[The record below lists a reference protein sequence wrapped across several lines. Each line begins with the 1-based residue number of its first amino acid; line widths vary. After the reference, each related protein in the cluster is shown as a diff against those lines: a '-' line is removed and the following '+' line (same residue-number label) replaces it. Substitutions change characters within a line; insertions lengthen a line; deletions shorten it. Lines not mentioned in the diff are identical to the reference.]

1 MEENEIYLAKI
12 LVCGSTGALRS
23 FISNGILGEPLLDET
38 KEILTVKTWKDD
50 RNGMAFEV
58 TSVATFDDVLHTP
71 GEYEEKIR
79 PISNQQFDV
88 FLYCIPVKVSRPSLE
103 DDKRGYEELKRLL
116 HGDIWSRCLV
126 VLTYAN
132 AIVIRGQTKHKSLGI
147 SRQIKNYYNS
157 TIKGWISAINEL
169 FENRPSVVA
178 AGSPQCVS
186 LLNNNDLWL
195 SKLFLAI
202 QDKTEKIPGKLLL
215 LKNINRIKETF
226 SNKKSILLNGVHQ
239 QPIIITEESRYK
251 VVKQRLQEMV
261 PGLGAAATTG
271 LVGATVGGLTGALA
285 IGLPSFGVFAGTG
298 LALGAL
304 LGGTIGAGTVATVQ
318 RAASRGRMKSPI
330 EGLM

>member
-1 MEENEIYLAKI
+1 MAQNETYSVKI

-23 FISNGILGEPLLDET
+23 LICNGILGEPLLDET
-38 KEILTVKTWKDD
+38 KVILTVKKWKDD
-50 RNGMAFEV
+50 RNGMKFKV

-71 GEYEEKIR
+71 AEYEEKIR
-79 PISNQQFDV
+79 TISNKQFDV
-88 FLYCIPVKVSRPSLE
+88 FLYCIPVKISRPSLE

-116 HGDIWSRCLV
+116 HGDIWSRCVV
-126 VLTYAN
+126 VLTYAD

-147 SRQIKNYYNS
+147 SRQVKDDYNS

-169 FENRPSVVA
+169 FENGPSVVA

-186 LLNNNDLWL
+186 LLNDNDLWL
-195 SKLFLAI
+195 SKLFLVI
-202 QDKTEKIPGKLLL
+202 QDKTENIPSKLLL
-215 LKNINRIKETF
+215 LKNINRIKETV
-226 SNKKSILLNGVHQ
+226 SNMESILRNGIHQ
-239 QPIIITEESRYK
+239 QPIIITEKSSK
-251 VVKQRLQEMV
+251 VKQRLLEMV
-261 PGLGAAATTG
+261 PGLGAATAG

-304 LGGTIGAGTVATVQ
+304 LGGAIGAGTVASVQ
-318 RAASRGRMKSPI
+318 KAASSRERIKSPT

>member
-1 MEENEIYLAKI
+1 MAQNETYIVKI

-23 FISNGILGEPLLDET
+23 FICNGILGEPLLDET
-38 KEILTVKTWKDD
+38 KEEILTVTTWEDD

-71 GEYEEKIR
+71 AEYEEKIR
-79 PISNQQFDV
+79 TISNQQYDV

-116 HGDIWSRCLV
+116 HGDIWSRCVV
-126 VLTYAN
+126 VLTYAD

-147 SRQIKNYYNS
+147 SRQVKDDYNS
-157 TIKGWISAINEL
+157 TIQGWMSAINDL
-169 FENRPSVVA
+169 FENGPSIVA

-186 LLNNNDLWL
+186 LLHDNDLWL
-195 SKLFLAI
+195 SKLFLVI
-202 QDKTEKIPGKLLL
+202 QDKTENIPSKLLL
-215 LKNINRIKETF
+215 LKNINRIKETV
-226 SNKKSILLNGVHQ
+226 SNKESILRNGVHQ
-239 QPIIITEESRYK
+239 QPIIITEKSRK
-251 VVKQRLQEMV
+251 VKQRLQEMV
-261 PGLGAAATTG
+261 PGLGAAATAG

-304 LGGTIGAGTVATVQ
+304 LGGTIGAGAVVTVQ
-318 RAASRGRMKSPI
+318 RAASRERMKSPT